1 MPDRWVNDT
10 IVCYDIPVSITNG
23 IWQAQ
28 NPLTEVLPLFVWQLT
43 VILLITRLLFLVL
56 KPLHQPR
63 LVAEILAGFLIG
75 PSVLGNLKFFQSIF
89 PARGIMLIETMAYL
103 GLVFYVFLTGLEMD
117 LTAILRAGKRVMGIA
132 MTGILIPMAIGIGL
146 FFLLHHQ
153 NSNNTAVGCMFWAV
167 ALTITGFPVLT
178 RILADLKLLQSDIGR
193 IAMSVAM
200 LNDIYAWVLIA
211 ILIPVGINL
220 KIASYS
226 LTALIAFLLFCFYLL
241 RPIIARIIRFTSEDN
256 YSDYYLCF
264 VLTGAL
270 ICGIITDALGSHSI
284 VGAFVFGLI
293 IPNGDLGDVL
303 LDRLDDFV
311 SGIMLPL
318 FFASCGIRINMTK
331 IAEDTSWYLLVL
343 VICLACLAK
352 IFSSLIVSVVFNM
365 PLRDGAALGVLM
377 NTKGILA
384 LIILNAGWDKKILS
398 DQYYTVM
405 VLASLIMTVAV
416 APIMSAIYKPR
427 KGFKQ
432 YILRTIQRSKPDTE
446 LRVLTCVHTTSTVSG
461 MISLLEVSHA
471 TKQSPMTI
479 FALHL
484 VELTGRAS
492 AMLIVHSTRKS
503 GAHNPS
509 RAQADS
515 NVIINAFESFE
526 QDKHFITVQPLT
538 AMSPY
543 GTMHEDICGLAEDK
557 RVALILIPFHRQ
569 STVDGRMGEENAAY
583 RGINLNVLAN
593 APCSVGI
600 FIDRGLAVAV
610 RPNGPIDIVKC
621 RFAMLFI
628 GGPDDREA
636 LTYALRMARHPG
648 ISLTVVRFLPGEDTV
663 DIDPANMDDDQGIL
677 SDIADNERQMA
688 VDDDFI
694 NVFRMKSVE
703 DESIVYME
711 KTVNNGEETVSVIS
725 AMDDSYDL
733 YIVGRGK
740 GMVSPLTSGLSD
752 WSDCPELGAIGDV
765 LVSSSFALHASVLV
779 VQEYGSGGG
788 RSAAAS
794 QHGSRIEHFGMKWR
808 MRSSNSTKGLV
819 LSDSDWPVGH

>member
-1 MPDRWVNDT
+1 M
-10 IVCYDIPVSITNG
+10 
-23 IWQAQ
+23 
-28 NPLTEVLPLFVWQLT
+28 
-43 VILLITRLLFLVL
+43 
-56 KPLHQPR
+56 
-63 LVAEILAGFLIG
+63 
-75 PSVLGNLKFFQSIF
+75 
-89 PARGIMLIETMAYL
+89 
-103 GLVFYVFLTGLEMD
+103 
-117 LTAILRAGKRVMGIA
+117 
-132 MTGILIPMAIGIGL
+132 
-146 FFLLHHQ
+146 
-153 NSNNTAVGCMFWAV
+153 
-167 ALTITGFPVLT
+167 
-178 RILADLKLLQSDIGR
+178 
-193 IAMSVAM
+193 
-200 LNDIYAWVLIA
+200 
-211 ILIPVGINL
+211 
-220 KIASYS
+220 
-226 LTALIAFLLFCFYLL
+226 
-241 RPIIARIIRFTSEDN
+241 
-256 YSDYYLCF
+256 
-264 VLTGAL
+264 
-270 ICGIITDALGSHSI
+270 
-284 VGAFVFGLI
+284 
-293 IPNGDLGDVL
+293 
-303 LDRLDDFV
+303 
-311 SGIMLPL
+311 
-318 FFASCGIRINMTK
+318 
-331 IAEDTSWYLLVL
+331 
-343 VICLACLAK
+343 
-352 IFSSLIVSVVFNM
+352 
-365 PLRDGAALGVLM
+365 
-377 NTKGILA
+377 
-384 LIILNAGWDKKILS
+384 S

-583 RGINLNVLAN
+583 KGINLNVLAN

-663 DIDPANMDDDQGIL
+663 DIDPANMDEDHGIL

-788 RSAAAS
+788 RSTATS

>member
-1 MPDRWVNDT
+1 
-10 IVCYDIPVSITNG
+10 
-23 IWQAQ
+23 
-28 NPLTEVLPLFVWQLT
+28 
-43 VILLITRLLFLVL
+43 
-56 KPLHQPR
+56 
-63 LVAEILAGFLIG
+63 
-75 PSVLGNLKFFQSIF
+75 
-89 PARGIMLIETMAYL
+89 
-103 GLVFYVFLTGLEMD
+103 
-117 LTAILRAGKRVMGIA
+117 
-132 MTGILIPMAIGIGL
+132 
-146 FFLLHHQ
+146 
-153 NSNNTAVGCMFWAV
+153 
-167 ALTITGFPVLT
+167 
-178 RILADLKLLQSDIGR
+178 
-193 IAMSVAM
+193 
-200 LNDIYAWVLIA
+200 
-211 ILIPVGINL
+211 
-220 KIASYS
+220 
-226 LTALIAFLLFCFYLL
+226 
-241 RPIIARIIRFTSEDN
+241 
-256 YSDYYLCF
+256 
-264 VLTGAL
+264 
-270 ICGIITDALGSHSI
+270 
-284 VGAFVFGLI
+284 
-293 IPNGDLGDVL
+293 
-303 LDRLDDFV
+303 
-311 SGIMLPL
+311 
-318 FFASCGIRINMTK
+318 
-331 IAEDTSWYLLVL
+331 
-343 VICLACLAK
+343 
-352 IFSSLIVSVVFNM
+352 
-365 PLRDGAALGVLM
+365 
-377 NTKGILA
+377 
-384 LIILNAGWDKKILS
+384 
-398 DQYYTVM
+398 
-405 VLASLIMTVAV
+405 
-416 APIMSAIYKPR
+416 
-427 KGFKQ
+427 
-432 YILRTIQRSKPDTE
+432 
-446 LRVLTCVHTTSTVSG
+446 
-461 MISLLEVSHA
+461 
-471 TKQSPMTI
+471 
-479 FALHL
+479 
-484 VELTGRAS
+484 
-492 AMLIVHSTRKS
+492 
-503 GAHNPS
+503 
-509 RAQADS
+509 
-515 NVIINAFESFE
+515 
-526 QDKHFITVQPLT
+526 
-538 AMSPY
+538 MSPY

-583 RGINLNVLAN
+583 KGINLNVLAN

-663 DIDPANMDDDQGIL
+663 DIDPANMDEDHGIL

-788 RSAAAS
+788 RSTATS